1 MWPAVAIGQQGGA
14 NVADG
19 ISLWKNP
26 SARVVIEEISPEI
39 SSI

>member
-1 MWPAVAIGQQGGA
+1 MWPAVVIGQQGDT

-19 ISLWKNP
+19 IRLWKNH

>member
-1 MWPAVAIGQQGGA
+1 MWWSVVFGQQRGT

-19 ISLWKNP
+19 IRLWKNHLT
-26 SARVVIEEISPEI
+26 RVVIEEISPEI